1 MENIFIKYLDKI
13 IELPEKSSIIDLL
26 KTLKENVDSCVRILV
41 NQEDVELSTS
51 LKNNDEVTI
60 IHFDDPKGKHSFW
73 HSSAHILAQAVLRLC
88 PQAIPTIGPAIENG
102 FYYDFDN
109 LSLSSEDLIRI
120 EKEAK
125 KIIKE
130 RLKIK
135 KHTFHSK
142 TEALEYFK
150 NNPYK
155 KEIIEELSETTV
167 ITAYEQGE
175 FLDLC
180 RGPHVDNTGRI
191 KAFKILK
198 TSGSYWKGKAANKAL
213 TRIYGISFPSEK
225 QLKDYLIMLEESK
238 KRDHKILGPRL
249 DLFSFH
255 EEAPGLPFL
264 HPKGMII
271 WNTLTEFCRKL
282 HTNYGYQEIKT
293 PILLNKDLW
302 IRSGHWEHYKK
313 NMYTLKIDE
322 KEFAIKPM
330 NCPGCMLYYKTALH
344 SYKELPLKISEIGH
358 VHRYEASGALSGLM
372 RVRGFHQDDAHIF
385 VTPAQIEEETIQILS
400 LISQLYSTFGL
411 SYHLELSTRPKEGSI
426 GSDELWEIATNSL
439 KNALISHNASFKINE
454 GDGAFYGPKIDIH
467 IKDAINRT
475 WQCGTIQLDMFLP
488 QLFNLEYNDAQGTK
502 QVPLVIHRALFGSI
516 ERFLG
521 ILIEHFKGRFPL
533 WISPEQIRILN
544 VADRH
549 INYATKIKK
558 DLENHFI
565 VKLDLSNE
573 SISKKV
579 RKAQLSQV
587 NYIIIIGDNEQNNNL
602 ISIRTRENQII
613 PAISLEEFTKKT
625 LEEKKS
631 FSLKTL
637 LQ

>member
-1 MENIFIKYLDKI
+1 MTSIHIKYLDNI
-13 IELPEKSSIIDLL
+13 IELPEKSSIVDLL
-26 KTLKENVDSCVRILV
+26 KLLKEDINSCVQVSV
-41 NQEDVELSTS
+41 NQEPKELSA
-51 LKNNDEVTI
+51 LLNNNDEVI
-60 IHFDDPKGKHSFW
+60 ITRFNDTEGKHLFW
-73 HSSAHILAQAVLRLC
+73 HSSAHILAQAVLRLW
-88 PQAIPTIGPAIENG
+88 PQARPTIGPAIENG

-109 LSLSSEDLIRI
+109 LELSLEDLEKI

-125 KIIKE
+125 KIINE

-135 KHTFHSK
+135 KYQFSSK
-142 TEALEYFK
+142 KEALERFK
-150 NNPYK
+150 DNSYK
-155 KEIIEELSETTV
+155 VEIIQELSETAS
-167 ITAYEQGE
+167 ITAYEQGD
-175 FLDLC
+175 FFDLC
-180 RGPHVDNTGRI
+180 RGPHVEHTGRI

-198 TSGSYWKGKAANKAL
+198 ISGSYWKGNSANKVL
-213 TRIYGISFPSEK
+213 TRIYGVSFPSEQ
-225 QLKDYLIMLEESK
+225 QLKDYLNMLEEAK
-238 KRDHKILGPRL
+238 KRDHKILGPQL

-264 HPKGMII
+264 HPKGMHI
-271 WNTLTEFCRKL
+271 WNTLIAFWREL
-282 HTNYGYQEIKT
+282 HDKDGYKEIKT
-293 PILLNKDLW
+293 PLLLNKDLW
-302 IRSGHWEHYKK
+302 VRSGHWEHYKK
-313 NMYTLKIDE
+313 NMYALDIDK
-322 KEFAIKPM
+322 KEFAVKPM

-385 VTPAQIEEETIQILS
+385 VAPSQIGEETTKLLS
-400 LISQLYSTFGL
+400 LIAKLYETFGL
-411 SYHLELSTRPKEGSI
+411 GYHLELSTRPKEGSI
-426 GSDELWEIATNSL
+426 GSDEMWDLATDSL
-439 KNALISHNASFKINE
+439 RNALTTHNVPFIINE

-467 IKDAINRT
+467 IKDSLQRT

-488 QLFNLEYNDAQGTK
+488 QLFNLEYTDAKGSK
-502 QVPLVIHRALFGSI
+502 QVPLVIHRALLGSV

-549 INYATKIKK
+549 ANYVREIQKKLEKHFVTK
-558 DLENHFI
+558 
-565 VKLDLSNE
+565 VDLSNE

-587 NYIIIIGDNEQNNNL
+587 NYIIVIGDTEQNNNL
-602 ISIRTRENQII
+602 LSLRTRDNQII
-613 PAISLEEFTKKT
+613 PFISLQEFIKKA
-625 LEEKKS
+625 LEEKES

-637 LQ
+637 LL

>member
-1 MENIFIKYLDKI
+1 MTNIRIKYLDNI
-13 IELPEKSSIIDLL
+13 IELPEKSSVADLL
-26 KTLKENVDSCVRILV
+26 KLLKEDIDSCVQVSV
-41 NQEDVELSTS
+41 NQEPKELSA
-51 LKNNDEVTI
+51 LLNNNDEITI
-60 IHFDDPKGKHSFW
+60 THFNDAEGKHVFW
-73 HSSAHILAQAVLRLC
+73 HSSAHILAQAVLRLW
-88 PQAIPTIGPAIENG
+88 PQTIPTIGPAIENG

-109 LSLSSEDLIRI
+109 LDLSLEDLEKI

-135 KHTFHSK
+135 KHLFFSK
-142 TEALEYFK
+142 KEALERFK
-150 NNPYK
+150 NNSYK
-155 KEIIEELSETTV
+155 IEIIQDLPETAS
-167 ITAYEQGE
+167 ITAYEQGD
-175 FLDLC
+175 FFDLC
-180 RGPHVDNTGRI
+180 RGPHVEHTGRI

-198 TSGSYWKGKAANKAL
+198 TSGSYWKGNSANKTL
-213 TRIYGISFPSEK
+213 TRIYGISFPKEE
-225 QLKDYLIMLEESK
+225 QLKDYLNMLEEAK
-238 KRDHKILGPRL
+238 KRDHKILGPQL

-264 HPKGMII
+264 HPKGMHV
-271 WNTLTEFCRKL
+271 WNTLIAFWRKL
-282 HTNYGYQEIKT
+282 HDKDGYQEIKT
-293 PILLNKDLW
+293 PLLLNKDLW

-313 NMYTLKIDE
+313 NMYTLDIDK

-385 VTPAQIEEETIQILS
+385 VAPLQIEEETIKLLS
-400 LISQLYSTFGL
+400 LIAKLYETFEL

-426 GSDELWEIATNSL
+426 GSDELWDLATSSL
-439 KNALISHNASFKINE
+439 RNALTMHNVPFVINE

-467 IKDAINRT
+467 IKDSLQRT

-488 QLFNLEYNDAQGTK
+488 QLFNLEYTDAKGSK
-502 QVPLVIHRALFGSI
+502 QVPLVIHRALLGSV

-549 INYATKIKK
+549 ANYVREIQKK
-558 DLENHFI
+558 LEKHF
-565 VKLDLSNE
+565 VTKLDLSNE

-587 NYIIIIGDNEQNNNL
+587 NYIIVIGDTEQNNNL
-602 ISIRTRENQII
+602 LSLRTRDNQII
-613 PAISLEEFTKKT
+613 PSISLQEFIKKA
-625 LEEKKS
+625 LEEKES

-637 LQ
+637 LL

>member
-1 MENIFIKYLDKI
+1 MTNISVKYLDKI
-13 IELPEKSSIIDLL
+13 IELPEKSSVIDLL
-26 KTLKENVDSCVRILV
+26 KILKENVNSCVRILI
-41 NQEDVELSTS
+41 NQEAAQLSTL
-51 LKNNDEVTI
+51 LKDNDDITI
-60 IHFDDPKGKHSFW
+60 IHFDDPKGKHLFW
-73 HSSAHILAQAVLRLC
+73 HSSAHILAQAVLRLW

-109 LSLSSEDLIRI
+109 LTLSLEDLTKI

-130 RLKIK
+130 RLPIK
-135 KHTFHSK
+135 KHVFQSK
-142 TEALEYFK
+142 KEALLYFK
-150 NNPYK
+150 NNSYK
-155 KEIIEELSETTV
+155 TEIIKELPETAV
-167 ITAYEQGE
+167 ITAYEQGD
-175 FLDLC
+175 FFDLC
-180 RGPHVDNTGRI
+180 RGPHVENTGYI

-198 TSGSYWKGKAANKAL
+198 TSGSYWKGNAANKAL
-213 TRIYGISFPSEK
+213 TRIYGISFPSEQ
-225 QLKDYLIMLEESK
+225 QLKDYLIMLEEAK
-238 KRDHKILGPRL
+238 KRDHKILGTQL
-249 DLFSFH
+249 NLFSFH
-255 EEAPGLPFL
+255 EEAPGIPFF

-282 HTNYGYQEIKT
+282 HTNHGYQEIKT
-293 PILLNKDLW
+293 PLLLNKDLW
-302 IRSGHWEHYKK
+302 IRSGHWDHYKK

-330 NCPGCMLYYKTALH
+330 NCPGCMLYYKTALR

-385 VTPAQIEEETIQILS
+385 ISPSQIEEETTNVLS
-400 LISQLYSTFGL
+400 LISKLYGTFGL

-426 GSDELWEIATNSL
+426 GSDELWELATNSL
-439 KNALISHNASFKINE
+439 KKALITHNVSFKINE

-488 QLFNLEYNDAQGTK
+488 QLFNLEYNDSQGLK

-549 INYATKIKK
+549 CNYAKTIKNS
-558 DLENHFI
+558 LEKHFI
-565 VKLDLSNE
+565 TQLDLTNE

-587 NYIIIIGDNEQNNNL
+587 NYILIIGDNEQNNNS
-602 ISIRTRENQII
+602 ISIRTRENRII
-613 PAISLEEFTKKT
+613 SSISLEEFTKKA
-625 LEEKKS
+625 LEEKDS

-637 LQ
+637 L

>member
-1 MENIFIKYLDKI
+1 MTNISVKYLDKI
-13 IELPEKSSIIDLL
+13 IELPEKSSVIDLL
-26 KTLKENVDSCVRILV
+26 KILKENVNSCVRILI
-41 NQEDVELSTS
+41 NQEAAQLSTL
-51 LKNNDEVTI
+51 LKDNDEITI
-60 IHFDDPKGKHSFW
+60 IHFDDPKGKHLFW
-73 HSSAHILAQAVLRLC
+73 HSSAHILAQAVLRLW

-109 LSLSSEDLIRI
+109 LTLSLEDLTKI

-130 RLKIK
+130 RLPIK
-135 KHTFHSK
+135 KHVFQSK
-142 TEALEYFK
+142 KEALLYFK
-150 NNPYK
+150 NNSYK
-155 KEIIEELSETTV
+155 TEIIKELPETAV
-167 ITAYEQGE
+167 ITAYEQGD
-175 FLDLC
+175 FFDLC
-180 RGPHVDNTGRI
+180 RGPHVENTGYI

-198 TSGSYWKGKAANKAL
+198 TSGSYWKGNAANKAL
-213 TRIYGISFPSEK
+213 TRIYGISFPSEQ
-225 QLKDYLIMLEESK
+225 QLKDYLIMLEEAK
-238 KRDHKILGPRL
+238 KRDHKILGTQL
-249 DLFSFH
+249 NLFSFH
-255 EEAPGLPFL
+255 EEAPGIPFF

-282 HTNYGYQEIKT
+282 HTNHGYQEIKT
-293 PILLNKDLW
+293 PLLLNKDLW
-302 IRSGHWEHYKK
+302 IRSGHWDHYKK

-330 NCPGCMLYYKTALH
+330 NCPGCMLYYKTALR

-385 VTPAQIEEETIQILS
+385 ISPSQIEEETTNVLS
-400 LISQLYSTFGL
+400 LISKLYGTFGL

-426 GSDELWEIATNSL
+426 GSDELWELATNSL
-439 KNALISHNASFKINE
+439 KKALITHNVSFKINE

-488 QLFNLEYNDAQGTK
+488 QLFNLEYNDSQGLK

-549 INYATKIKK
+549 CNYAKTIKNS
-558 DLENHFI
+558 LEKHFI
-565 VKLDLSNE
+565 TQLDLTNE

-587 NYIIIIGDNEQNNNL
+587 NYILIIGDNEQNNNS
-602 ISIRTRENQII
+602 ISIRTRENRII
-613 PAISLEEFTKKT
+613 SSISLEEFTKKA
-625 LEEKKS
+625 LEEKDS

-637 LQ
+637 L